1 MRLETP
7 GLPKRGRS
15 RCSWEDRRR
24 TNGCRNP
31 SLSSNR
37 GRCMKV
43 TIAIALV
50 VAACAPAADEKDAA
64 RLPDGPGKEIAV
76 RICLECHDSGNFR
89 KARLTSEE
97 WADSVA
103 DMVERGA
110 KGTPAEIDAVVAYLA
125 KNFGEGAPVRIN
137 TATFAEIRAVLG
149 FTVAEVRALL
159 DYREKRG
166 ALRSFEELLKVPGI
180 DAAKA
185 EAQKSR
191 IVF

>member
-1 MRLETP
+1 M
-7 GLPKRGRS
+7 
-15 RCSWEDRRR
+15 
-24 TNGCRNP
+24 
-31 SLSSNR
+31 
-37 GRCMKV
+37 MKLKLAV
-43 TIAIALV
+43 ALV
-50 VAACAPAADEKDAA
+50 VVACAPAADEKDAA
-64 RLPDGPGKEIAV
+64 RLPEGPGKEIAA
-76 RICLECHDSGNFR
+76 RICLACHDSGNFR
-89 KARLTSEE
+89 KMRLTSEE

-110 KGTPAEIDAVVAYLA
+110 KGTPAEIEAVVAYLA

-137 TATFAEIRAVLG
+137 TAPFAEVRTVLG

-159 DYREKRG
+159 DYREQHG
-166 ALRSFEELLKVPGI
+166 ALRSFEELLRVPGI

>member
-1 MRLETP
+1 MRL
-7 GLPKRGRS
+7 KFA
-15 RCSWEDRRR
+15 
-24 TNGCRNP
+24 
-31 SLSSNR
+31 
-37 GRCMKV
+37 V
-43 TIAIALV
+43 ALLL
-50 VAACAPAADEKDAA
+50 AACAPAADQKDAA
-64 RLPDGPGKEIAV
+64 RLPEGPAKEIAG
-76 RICLECHDSGNFR
+76 RICLQCHDSGNFR

-97 WADSVA
+97 WAESVA

-110 KGTPAEIDAVVAYLA
+110 KGTPAEIEAVVQYLA

-137 TATFAEIRAVLG
+137 TAPFAEIRAVLG

-159 DYREKRG
+159 DYREKQG
-166 ALRSFEELLKVPGI
+166 ALRNFDELLKVPGI

>member
-1 MRLETP
+1 
-7 GLPKRGRS
+7 
-15 RCSWEDRRR
+15 
-24 TNGCRNP
+24 
-31 SLSSNR
+31 
-37 GRCMKV
+37 MKV
-43 TIAIALV
+43 KFV
-50 VAACAPAADEKDAA
+50 VWLLLAACAPGADEKDAA
-64 RLPDGPGKEIAV
+64 RLPDGPGKEIAG

-110 KGTPAEIDAVVAYLA
+110 KGTPAEIEAVVGYLA

-137 TATFAEIRAVLG
+137 TAPFAEVRAVLG

-159 DYREKRG
+159 DYREKQG

-191 IVF
+191 ILF

>member
-1 MRLETP
+1 
-7 GLPKRGRS
+7 
-15 RCSWEDRRR
+15 
-24 TNGCRNP
+24 
-31 SLSSNR
+31 
-37 GRCMKV
+37 MKL
-43 TIAIALV
+43 TLMIALV
-50 VAACAPAADEKDAA
+50 VAAVAPAADQKDAA
-64 RLPDGPGKEIAV
+64 RLPDGPGKEIAG

-89 KARLTSEE
+89 KARLTSGE

-110 KGTPAEIDAVVAYLA
+110 KGTAAEIEAVVAYLA

-137 TATFAEIRAVLG
+137 TAPFAEIKVVLG

-159 DYREKRG
+159 DYREKHDV
-166 ALRSFEELLKVPGI
+166 LRSFDELLKVPGI

-191 IVF
+191 IMF